1 MEVTSRYEKISQRES
16 ACVLSEGHQ
25 MAIAVA
31 AKTSGPIEVCG
42 LCVGD

>member
-1 MEVTSRYEKISQRES
+1 MKKISQRES

-31 AKTSGPIEVCG
+31 AKTSGPIEVSR
-42 LCVGD
+42 LCTGD